1 MSFDGIVTRAI
12 IEELKDT
19 ILGGKVDKIYQHEKD
34 EILIQVYNKGEN
46 RNLLISA
53 SNNNPRI
60 HFTHYDRINPSS
72 PPMFCMVL
80 RKHLTRGIISNIEQF
95 NMDRVIFIDISSLD
109 ELGSITEKRLVI
121 EIMGKYSNIIL
132 IDKVSSKV
140 IDSIKKVTPEM
151 SRIRQVLPGTEYI
164 YPKQDGRLNPL
175 NITKEDFI
183 RLIDKDKGSKQSF
196 KHFYTNFIGLGPLIS
211 KEICYQGNIEIDRPL
226 SSLTLEEKENLYN
239 SFNTIMDKVKR
250 MDYNPL
256 LIRSNFK
263 ENYIA
268 FYALDIGHLG
278 QQKVYLNSI
287 SKVLDEYYI
296 KNDTIDRVNQ
306 KAQSIKKSVQT
317 KLERSL
323 NKLAKQKEELLES
336 KNRETYKIY
345 GDLISAN
352 LHRLEKGLEE
362 VQLENFYLEDMAKIT
377 VPLDKRYSPA
387 ENAQRYYKKY
397 SKLKNAYQLLL
408 KQIPETEEEI
418 YYLENIL
425 NSIDHCTS
433 VDEIEE
439 IKEEL
444 INEGYLKGKPN
455 RNKNETISK
464 PNHYVSS
471 DGFHIFVGK
480 NNKQNDQLTLKTAQK
495 EDLWFHVQKMPGSH
509 VIIKVENKKVPD
521 TTIKEAAML
530 AAYYS
535 KAKNSTNVPVDYT
548 ERKNV
553 KKPRKAK
560 SGMVIYENF
569 NTIFVTPSKEKIQ
582 SLKKIEG

>member
-175 NITKEDFI
+175 NITQEDFI

>member
-140 IDSIKKVTPEM
+140 IDSIKRVTPEM

>member
-1 MSFDGIVTRAI
+1 M
-12 IEELKDT
+12 
-19 ILGGKVDKIYQHEKD
+19 
-34 EILIQVYNKGEN
+34 
-46 RNLLISA
+46 
-53 SNNNPRI
+53 
-60 HFTHYDRINPSS
+60 
-72 PPMFCMVL
+72 
-80 RKHLTRGIISNIEQF
+80 TRGIISNIEQF